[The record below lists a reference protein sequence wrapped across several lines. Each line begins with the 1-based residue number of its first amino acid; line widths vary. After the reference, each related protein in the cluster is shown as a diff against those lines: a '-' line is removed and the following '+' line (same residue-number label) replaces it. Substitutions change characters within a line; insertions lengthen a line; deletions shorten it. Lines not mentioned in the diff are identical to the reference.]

1 MQILIAE
8 DDPISRRLLQATLE
22 KWDYQVVAA
31 CDGAQAWDRLQE
43 AEAPRLAILDWMMPG
58 LSGLEVC
65 ANVRQQAR
73 EPYTY
78 ILLLTARTQ
87 KQDLVAGMESG
98 ADDYI
103 TKPFDAQELKVRL
116 RAGRRILDLQ
126 AELVAAREVLRE
138 QATHDPLTC
147 LWNRS
152 SIMDI
157 LTRELAKAER
167 EASSVGVIMADLDHF
182 KEINDTFGHLAGD
195 AVLSEAAKRM
205 QASMRSYDAVG
216 RYGGEEFLIVLPGS
230 TNSTAVHLAERLRSA
245 ISREPVRLAESSV
258 AFTLSLGVS
267 KSIPGEGMSPELVIR
282 AADEALYRSKELGRN
297 RVEWAEPVEELIH

>member
-65 ANVRQQAR
+65 ANVRQQVRA
-73 EPYTY
+73 PYTY

-195 AVLSEAAKRM
+195 AVLCEAAKRM

-245 ISREPVRLAESSV
+245 LSREPVRLAESSV
-258 AFTLSLGVS
+258 AFTISLGVS